1 MSSYDDP
8 TGPTDISN
16 FIFLQRWKPFD
27 PSRNWPDLGPR
38 FLAGEKT
45 LKRAVDVPGGIKEDG
60 PDQRDLD
67 WSAVLKRVMESYI
80 RGERPNMYGEMLEWS
95 DP

>member
-1 MSSYDDP
+1 MRLLTP
-8 TGPTDISN
+8 
-16 FIFLQRWKPFD
+16 LHRWKPFD

-38 FLAGEKT
+38 LGEMTMKSV
-45 LKRAVDVPGGIKEDG
+45 AVDAGDPQGRNVIKKGEDR

-67 WSAVLKRVMESYI
+67 WSTVLKRVMESYI

-95 DP
+95 D